1 MNPAA
6 PGGGGLLPSNLIRR
20 YRRDTTHRHR
30 YDSLKAADVL
40 EIEELTEELEE
51 AEDEWKYYT
60 DVLAAVGAGGGNGG
74 ALAQATTAMLLD
86 VDADM
91 KDINANLDE
100 IVFSSVPRPP
110 LLRFEFDLWGK
121 DCSWL
126 CLHTKFCSFDDYRT
140 FLDGIGLGGAGA
152 YFVDSSRHR
161 FPCAVAVVATL
172 STLVRGTQFIGME
185 EIFGDD
191 ARVLGSMYTVTMEFV
206 FSRFARKLSEPDTMM
221 RYGER
226 QEEFITK
233 IREKCR
239 RPSGRV
245 PGYDFNEAD
254 FRVSCFADAWN
265 REILRVGSGPAHGGP
280 GAPRKPDSDLVQEA
294 FYSGYLGYPGVKGL
308 LVNFPNGMIGM
319 FYGLESARRNDRYLV
334 NRCGLNLQ
342 LERLRDRFT
351 PGRALKAYGD
361 GIFVTTQTL
370 AGPFNARKKYSDAY
384 RAANPGIVTDLNRQ
398 DRILSAMRICA
409 EWMFAIPQ
417 NSFRAIDDYT
427 RFKLLSNNT
436 HAIQFKQLHV
446 ALFMSDV
453 LTTFYGNQV
462 SNYFKCKPP
471 LFHDY
476 IRDLNQMP

>member
-1 MNPAA
+1 
-6 PGGGGLLPSNLIRR
+6 
-20 YRRDTTHRHR
+20 
-30 YDSLKAADVL
+30 
-40 EIEELTEELEE
+40 
-51 AEDEWKYYT
+51 
-60 DVLAAVGAGGGNGG
+60 
-74 ALAQATTAMLLD
+74 
-86 VDADM
+86 
-91 KDINANLDE
+91 
-100 IVFSSVPRPP
+100 
-110 LLRFEFDLWGK
+110 
-121 DCSWL
+121 
-126 CLHTKFCSFDDYRT
+126 
-140 FLDGIGLGGAGA
+140 
-152 YFVDSSRHR
+152 
-161 FPCAVAVVATL
+161 
-172 STLVRGTQFIGME
+172 
-185 EIFGDD
+185 
-191 ARVLGSMYTVTMEFV
+191 
-206 FSRFARKLSEPDTMM
+206 
-221 RYGER
+221 
-226 QEEFITK
+226 
-233 IREKCR
+233 
-239 RPSGRV
+239 
-245 PGYDFNEAD
+245 
-254 FRVSCFADAWN
+254 
-265 REILRVGSGPAHGGP
+265 
-280 GAPRKPDSDLVQEA
+280 
-294 FYSGYLGYPGVKGL
+294 
-308 LVNFPNGMIGM
+308 M